1 MCMWVHLLAPVPLGV
16 TVRYEQPNY
25 NVSEE
30 DGSVTL
36 ALVLGGEAS
45 NNTSVPVTV
54 TVRTLDLLNSSY
66 GDAANGELL
75 EFCFLTFL
83 LVWPDTVCNEFVKGL
98 SYAYTIKWDEEYYSH
113 YLVYVCLIVSLSVT
127 RTGSLLTW
135 VLETHRICQ
144 LTAHSTDSIYV
155 VRLTYS

>member
-1 MCMWVHLLAPVPLGV
+1 M
-16 TVRYEQPNY
+16 TVRYEQQNY
-25 NVSEE
+25 TVHEE

-98 SYAYTIKWDEEYYSH
+98 SYAYTIK
-113 YLVYVCLIVSLSVT
+113 
-127 RTGSLLTW
+127 
-135 VLETHRICQ
+135 
-144 LTAHSTDSIYV
+144 
-155 VRLTYS
+155 